1 MHLQWTFIGCDQQEE
16 QRIEELWRQRQV
28 ELEGRA
34 GIAGAAG
41 STQARISIEHHD
53 DAAPPWSAQVALYLT
68 NAVHYAESQGNTV
81 EEVFDAV
88 LAELSQRIAEYQKEG
103 AASTTESRRDLRQ
116 LCAQLAKL
124 KAEGRSRDFM
134 GLLIP
139 LLRTFSRYAKGEI
152 LSRERQEEMPVGR
165 TSVTDVLDEVTL
177 RAWERFDRRPAD
189 QPLDL
194 WLIQLVDE
202 VIDEACQP
210 IAEESLQDRRE
221 VIDDGSPRESVMSEW
236 TEQATELESIELSRL
251 LTEEPG
257 IQAWDELDVE
267 TKQARL
273 DELFEHLTRLQRQVI
288 MLYAVQGFDLP
299 EIADFQDRTLEEV
312 QNDLRDAQANIRRLF
327 QEQGLQE
334 IEEDLERQALSRPRR
349 SHRS

>member
-1 MHLQWTFIGCDQQEE
+1 MHLQWTFTGCDQQQER
-16 QRIEELWRQRQV
+16 RIEELWRHRQA

-53 DAAPPWSAQVALYLT
+53 DATPPWSAQVALYLT
-68 NAVHYAESQGNTV
+68 NAVHFAEAQGNSV
-81 EEVFDAV
+81 EEVFDEV
-88 LAELSQRIAEYQKEG
+88 LAELSQRIAEYQQ
-103 AASTTESRRDLRQ
+103 ATPAPSAESRRDLGN
-116 LCAQLAKL
+116 LCDRLAKL
-124 KAEGRSRDFM
+124 RAEGKSRDFM
-134 GLLIP
+134 GLLVP
-139 LLRTFSRYAKGEI
+139 LLRTFARYAKGELI
-152 LSRERQEEMPVGR
+152 GRERQDELPVGR
-165 TSVTDVLDEVTL
+165 TSITDVLDEVTL
-177 RAWERFDRRPAD
+177 RAWERFHRRPKD

-194 WLIQLVDE
+194 WLMQLIDQ

-273 DELFEHLTRLQRQVI
+273 DELFEHLPRFQRQVI
-288 MLYAVQGFDLP
+288 MLYAVKGFDLA

-312 QNDLRDAQANIRRLF
+312 QNDLRDAQTNIRRLF
-327 QEQGLQE
+327 QEQGLLDL
-334 IEEDLERQALSRPRR
+334 EEDLERQALERPRR
-349 SHRS
+349 TRR